1 MPNPSFLRADSAST
15 WKTRKS
21 LMGLQAEYLRWVHGE
36 IARCFPVLSPRAGLS
51 LPPEDLPGLKAS
63 QTENLPNSAY
73 YLIAVNGEAA
83 GMCGLR
89 PLGAGTVEVKRL
101 YVRPAY
107 RGLHLGSSALRQLYA
122 DACQAGYTR
131 ICLDTALFMQAAHRL
146 YEAHGYADCAAYEGT
161 EVPQALHSHWRFMQ
175 RPIQRPSLST
185 THEHDFRT
193 A

>member
-1 MPNPSFLRADSAST
+1 MPNPSFLRADSTST
-15 WKTRKS
+15 CETRKS

-36 IARCFPVLSPRAGLS
+36 TARCFPALSPRASLP
-51 LPPEDLPGLKAS
+51 LPPEDLPGLKVS
-63 QTENLPNSAY
+63 HTENRPNSAY

-107 RGLHLGSSALRQLYA
+107 RGLHL
-122 DACQAGYTR
+122 
-131 ICLDTALFMQAAHRL
+131 MQAAHRL

-161 EVPQALHSHWRFMQ
+161 EVPLALHSHWRFMQ
-175 RPIQRPSLST
+175 RPIHRLSHGI
-185 THEHDFRT
+185 THEHDLRT

>member
-15 WKTRKS
+15 CETRKS

-36 IARCFPVLSPRAGLS
+36 IARCFPALSPRAGLS
-51 LPPEDLPGLKAS
+51 LPLEDLPGWKAS
-63 QTENLPNSAY
+63 QTDNLPSSVY
-73 YLIAVNGEAA
+73 YLIAVDGEAA

-107 RGLHLGSSALRQLYA
+107 RGLHLGSSALRKLYA

-131 ICLDTALFMQAAHRL
+131 MCLDTALFMQAAHRL
-146 YEAHGYADCAAYEGT
+146 YEAHGYAECAAYEGT
-161 EVPQALHSHWRFMQ
+161 EVPLALHSHWRFMQ
-175 RPIQRPSLST
+175 RSIHRPSHGT